1 MRRGAR
7 LDRVQAREALR
18 LPRFFPAAHNDDS
31 VGCAEGL
38 CLSAGSLRVSL
49 RNHTPLYFGM
59 GLDRVQVRED
69 LRPPDSSLRLRMTT
83 GRGFLTGSQ
92 NDNDQGQL
100 AVLRIRSRPNGV
112 CQASVT

>member
-31 VGCAEGL
+31 VGCAGGL

-69 LRPPDSSLRLRMTT
+69 LRPRFFAAAQNGNRTGISHRL
-83 GRGFLTGSQ
+83 SE
-92 NDNDQGQL
+92 
-100 AVLRIRSRPNGV
+100 
-112 CQASVT
+112 